1 MSEKE
6 TQGVPG
12 VGFLVLAFTDEK
24 AADEALRAMKQAKK
38 EKKFYFENAAVVRQ
52 DAAGKVHYQ
61 ETGDIK
67 TGKGAGIGL
76 LAGGAIGLI
85 GGPLGLI
92 LWGTTGA
99 LAGGVAAKLHDSG
112 IKNDELRKIGD
123 ELQPGGSALV
133 VVVHPNWTST
143 VEQELTAAGAQVS
156 TVGLAAEIAEQ
167 LQQAAAEKEA
177 MLSGGVVAKE
187 GVDAFKAS
195 TEAESKAAGEVN
207 KAQE

>member
-1 MSEKE
+1 MKDTIFAVIVAEF
-6 TQGVPG
+6 Q
-12 VGFLVLAFTDEK
+12 DEK
-24 AADEALRAMKQAKK
+24 AADLVLMNLKAEQKK
-38 EKKFYFENAAVVRQ
+38 KAFTIK
-52 DAAGKVHYQ
+52 DAAIIQKDPSGKLRVK
-61 ETGDIK
+61 ETADSGS
-67 TGKGAGIGL
+67 GKGAGIGL

-85 GGPLGLI
+85 GGPVGLI
-92 LWGTTGA
+92 LWGATGA

-133 VVVHPNWTST
+133 VVLDPNWTSII
-143 VEQELTAAGAQVS
+143 EQELTAAGAQVS

>member
-1 MSEKE
+1 MKDTIFAVIVAEF
-6 TQGVPG
+6 Q
-12 VGFLVLAFTDEK
+12 DEK
-24 AADEALRAMKQAKK
+24 AADLALMNLKAERKQKAFTIK
-38 EKKFYFENAAVVRQ
+38 
-52 DAAGKVHYQ
+52 DAAIIQKDPSGKLRVK
-61 ETGDIK
+61 ETADSGS
-67 TGKGAGIGL
+67 GKGAGIGL

-92 LWGTTGA
+92 LWGATGA

-133 VVVHPNWTST
+133 VVLDPNWTSII
-143 VEQELTAAGAQVS
+143 EQELTAAGAQVS
-156 TVGLAAEIAEQ
+156 TVGLAAEIAAQ

-195 TEAESKAAGEVN
+195 TEA
-207 KAQE
+207 

>member
-1 MSEKE
+1 MKDTIFAVIVAEF
-6 TQGVPG
+6 Q
-12 VGFLVLAFTDEK
+12 DEK
-24 AADEALRAMKQAKK
+24 AADLALMNLKAERKQKAFTIK
-38 EKKFYFENAAVVRQ
+38 
-52 DAAGKVHYQ
+52 DAAIIQKDPSGKLRVK
-61 ETGDIK
+61 ETADSGS
-67 TGKGAGIGL
+67 GKGAGIGL

-85 GGPLGLI
+85 GGPVGLI
-92 LWGTTGA
+92 LWGATGA

-133 VVVHPNWTST
+133 VVLDPNWTSII
-143 VEQELTAAGAQVS
+143 EQELTAAGAQVS
-156 TVGLAAEIAEQ
+156 TVGLAAEIAAQ

-195 TEAESKAAGEVN
+195 TEAEAKAADEVN

>member
-1 MSEKE
+1 MKDTIFAVIVAEF
-6 TQGVPG
+6 QN
-12 VGFLVLAFTDEK
+12 EK
-24 AADEALRAMKQAKK
+24 AADLALMNLKAEQKK
-38 EKKFYFENAAVVRQ
+38 KAFTIK
-52 DAAGKVHYQ
+52 DAAIIQKDPSGKLHVK
-61 ETGDIK
+61 ETADSGS
-67 TGKGAGIGL
+67 GKGAGIGL

-92 LWGTTGA
+92 LWGATGA

-123 ELQPGGSALV
+123 ELKQGGSALV
-133 VVVHPNWTST
+133 AVVHPNWTST

-167 LQQAAAEKEA
+167 LQQAASEKEA

-195 TEAESKAAGEVN
+195 TEAESKAADEVN

>member
-1 MSEKE
+1 MKDTIFAVIVAEF
-6 TQGVPG
+6 Q
-12 VGFLVLAFTDEK
+12 DEK
-24 AADEALRAMKQAKK
+24 AADLALMNLKAEQKK
-38 EKKFYFENAAVVRQ
+38 KAFTIK
-52 DAAGKVHYQ
+52 DAAIIQKDPSGKLRVK
-61 ETGDIK
+61 ETADSGS
-67 TGKGAGIGL
+67 GKGAGIGL

-85 GGPLGLI
+85 GGPVGLI
-92 LWGTTGA
+92 LWGATGA

-133 VVVHPNWTST
+133 VVLDPNWTSII
-143 VEQELTAAGAQVS
+143 EQELTAAGAQVS

-167 LQQAAAEKEA
+167 LQRAAAEKEA

-187 GVDAFKAS
+187 GVDAFRAS
-195 TEAESKAAGEVN
+195 TEAEAKAADEVN

>member
-1 MSEKE
+1 MKDTIFAVIVAEF
-6 TQGVPG
+6 Q
-12 VGFLVLAFTDEK
+12 DEK
-24 AADEALRAMKQAKK
+24 AADLALMNLKAEQKK
-38 EKKFYFENAAVVRQ
+38 KAFTIK
-52 DAAGKVHYQ
+52 DAAIIQKDPSGKLRVK
-61 ETGDIK
+61 ETADSGS
-67 TGKGAGIGL
+67 GKGAGIGL

-85 GGPLGLI
+85 GGPVGLI
-92 LWGTTGA
+92 LWGATGA

-133 VVVHPNWTST
+133 VVLDPNWTSII
-143 VEQELTAAGAQVS
+143 EQELTAAGAQVS
-156 TVGLAAEIAEQ
+156 TVGLAAEIAAQ

-195 TEAESKAAGEVN
+195 TEAEAKAADEVN

>member
-1 MSEKE
+1 MKDTIFAVIVAEF
-6 TQGVPG
+6 Q
-12 VGFLVLAFTDEK
+12 DEK
-24 AADEALRAMKQAKK
+24 AADLALMNLKAEQKK
-38 EKKFYFENAAVVRQ
+38 KAFTIK
-52 DAAGKVHYQ
+52 DAAIIQKDPSGKLRVK
-61 ETGDIK
+61 ETADSGS
-67 TGKGAGIGL
+67 GKGAGIGL

-92 LWGTTGA
+92 LWGATGA

-123 ELQPGGSALV
+123 ELKPGGSALV
-133 VVVHPNWTST
+133 VVIHPNWTST